1 MAFTK
6 TFEKRLFFV
15 FGRHIWNIVGV
26 SGFIAILT
34 GFIVFGD
41 SFIEEKIQSRQKYF
55 GRDYPT
61 LDSKEKY
68 FGKEYPILKTKQEY
82 FGRNYV
88 ALKTKTEYFG
98 KQLLTNQDVKKLAIN
113 SGKIKPYKKWL
124 KEEKGKGYR
133 DYSNFLLT
141 VPPTAKLS
149 DLDINYENY
158 KKKRYESYLLSNIP
172 KELLVKQKEQE
183 NKYKS
188 YKLSLS
194 SKLKDQDQKYNQY
207 FLKITNQQ
215 NSLNARYDN
224 YKSSVVRKQSA
235 LESKY
240 ENYKNKVNLQNSS
253 LTFQRITASIVMA
266 WGLGVVSF
274 SSFISSVFAI
284 ERNTRKVD

>member
-41 SFIEEKIQSRQKYF
+41 SFIEQKIQSRRQYF

-61 LDSKEKY
+61 LESKEKY

-82 FGRNYV
+82 FGRNYL
-88 ALKTKTEYFG
+88 ALKTKNEYFG
-98 KQLLTNQDVKKLAIN
+98 KDLLTDQEIKKIVIN

-124 KEEKGKGYR
+124 KEEEGKGYKN
-133 DYSNFLLT
+133 YSNFLLT

-149 DLDINYENY
+149 DLSSIYENY
-158 KKKRYESYLLSNIP
+158 KKKTYDSYLSNNIP
-172 KELLVKQKEQE
+172 KDLIVKQKKQE
-183 NKYKS
+183 NEYKS
-188 YKLSLS
+188 YKLSLT
-194 SKLKDQDQKYNQY
+194 SKLKNQDQKYNQY
-207 FLKITNQQ
+207 FLKTTNQQ
-215 NSLNARYDN
+215 NILNERYDN
-224 YKSSVVRKQSA
+224 YKNSIVQKQSA

-240 ENYKNKVNLQNSS
+240 ERYKNKVNLENSS
-253 LTFQRITASIVMA
+253 LPFQRITAAIVMA

-274 SSFISSVFAI
+274 SSLISSVFAI